1 MITKIVIK
9 NKTKKMDSK
18 DRNFDDYL
26 EIEKQD
32 EKQGE
37 IVTI

>member
-1 MITKIVIK
+1 MIK
-9 NKTKKMDSK
+9 KTKKMDSK